1 MINLYYRGYVIHED
15 IPSVCYTIFGRRP
28 HRTEVGSSV
37 TPKDA
42 MGWVDRNLVQR
53 RPPSGAAPRAGTGPT
68 QLPPSCRA
76 VKDLDV

>member
-42 MGWVDRNLVQR
+42 MGWVDRNLVRR
-53 RPPSGAAPRAGTGPT
+53 RPPSGAAHGPGQDQPRYPH
-68 QLPPSCRA
+68 PVEP
-76 VKDLDV
+76 

>member
-53 RPPSGAAPRAGTGPT
+53 RPPSGAAHGPG
-68 QLPPSCRA
+68 QDQPSYPHP
-76 VKDLDV
+76 VEP